1 MAIEYKLK
9 NQEND
14 KIISNIEKAKSK
26 LLTSINKEFDGIKNL
41 VPDNNDFEEK
51 TESLKTK
58 ICSSIEKE
66 LLIQSEGLKSICTI
80 SSTKIYWEISIEEI
94 EEIMNNNPGKYVII
108 DDNDNVIKNIAAFK
122 KIVVAAEKS
131 FE

>member
-58 ICSSIEKE
+58 ICSNIEKE